1 MLQENNFFRCSIL
14 PIVQWG
20 LSSSSSSGDS
30 NISINLPIS
39 FSDIYCV
46 ISNLY
51 STNGSYNNAGGG
63 ADNIIKITTNSFI
76 FHHGSDVANCKIY
89 WIAIGI

>member
-1 MLQENNFFRCSIL
+1 MLFVVLFLSYYHI

>member
-1 MLQENNFFRCSIL
+1 
-14 PIVQWG
+14 
-20 LSSSSSSGDS
+20 
-30 NISINLPIS
+30 
-39 FSDIYCV
+39 V